1 MDAHAPGLEAWP
13 GPHHHQAAATCL
25 CHRRAGFSP
34 PSISISK
41 HHLVVLIGRC
51 QSLHC
56 WGITDHPLPRRLS
69 PKVQNS
75 TMQAAGD
82 LELSSLPV
90 GPPTEHW
97 LNLITKKMDI
107 GPDAVEDLT
116 NAARRASMKGD
127 SQGLGIDAPANGMPA
142 GRTRVF
148 ACVNLHE
155 LRNIDP
161 ANESFEVRTRLYLCW
176 RPPILHMSPL
186 DDRPALES
194 DEEMDDGEAQSA
206 SGSGFDPVKASTGVA
221 AADPAAGSGQ
231 GELPRGLHANG
242 HGPGSE
248 SQRKSVARSSRT
260 GRRFTML
267 QKVLR

>member
-1 MDAHAPGLEAWP
+1 
-13 GPHHHQAAATCL
+13 
-25 CHRRAGFSP
+25 
-34 PSISISK
+34 
-41 HHLVVLIGRC
+41 
-51 QSLHC
+51 
-56 WGITDHPLPRRLS
+56 
-69 PKVQNS
+69 
-75 TMQAAGD
+75 MQAAGD

-186 DDRPALES
+186 DDRPMLES
-194 DEEMDDGEAQSA
+194 DEEMDDGEPEAQSA